1 MKIISDASPLIFLAR
16 INKLDFLDRYEII
29 IPDQVY
35 AEIKLGKEKQKL
47 DYVLVDKLIEKD
59 KIKVMK
65 VEKLE
70 TFPFNIAKGENEVI
84 SLALKEKIKTV
95 LLDDKKARLCAKL
108 KGLNVKGVLAVIIQQ
123 YKDKKINK
131 DDLKKLIF
139 ELLKK
144 GFRIKEEIIVE
155 ILATLNQK
163 SSFGKGKG
171 KISKFKKEDRLKLH
185 EL

>member
-1 MKIISDASPLIFLAR
+1 MKIISDASPLIYLAK
-16 INKLDFLDRYEII
+16 IKKLNFLDRYEII

-47 DYVLVDKLIEKD
+47 DYILVDRSIEKG
-59 KIKVMK
+59 KIKMK
-65 VEKLE
+65 KIEGLE
-70 TFPFNIAKGENEVI
+70 AFPFNIGKGEKEVI

-108 KGLNVKGVLAVIIQQ
+108 KGLKVKGTLAVIIQQ

-131 DDLKKLIF
+131 EDLKKLIF
-139 ELLKK
+139 ELIKN

-155 ILATLNQK
+155 VL
-163 SSFGKGKG
+163 
-171 KISKFKKEDRLKLH
+171 SKL
-185 EL
+185 